1 MVNPRSLRGRSL
13 LEFVPRPIIKT
24 AQVIIIGYDAVLF
37 LWEEIIKVQIVVS
50 KKRLVKNNTMCSA
63 WSNHM
68 SEDLAVAAANM
79 NNDSLNSNLDCEVD

>member
-1 MVNPRSLRGRSL
+1 MVNPRSLRGHAITLRICAKADYKNSS
-13 LEFVPRPIIKT
+13 VY
-24 AQVIIIGYDAVLF
+24 IGYDAVLF

-79 NNDSLNSNLDCEVD
+79 DNDSLNSNLDCEVD

>member
-1 MVNPRSLRGRSL
+1 MMQY
-13 LEFVPRPIIKT
+13 F
-24 AQVIIIGYDAVLF
+24 F

-79 NNDSLNSNLDCEVD
+79 DNDSLNGNLDCEVD